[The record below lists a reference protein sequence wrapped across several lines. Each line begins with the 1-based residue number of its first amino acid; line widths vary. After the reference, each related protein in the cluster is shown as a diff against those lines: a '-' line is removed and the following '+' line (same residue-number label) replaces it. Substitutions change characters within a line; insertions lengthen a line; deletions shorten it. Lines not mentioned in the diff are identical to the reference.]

1 MDTGGFLN
9 VLITKKKLCVRNLL
23 MWIFPEVI
31 VPEVT
36 KFSEVINLVE
46 ATFNFFMK
54 KFPII

>member
-1 MDTGGFLN
+1 
-9 VLITKKKLCVRNLL
+9 

-46 ATFNFFMK
+46 VTFNFFMK